1 MHILFVTDNFP
12 PEVNAPASRTYEH
25 CKEWVAR
32 GAKVTVITGF
42 PNFPIGKVFD
52 GYQNSIYSNETMDGI
67 EVRRVWT
74 YIAENKG
81 FLKRTCDYLSFMF
94 AAILASF
101 FIKKVDII
109 VGTSPQIFTVCAAY
123 VISRIKNRPWV
134 FELRDIWPE
143 SIQVVGGIKNL
154 RILKILQALEV
165 FLYRKA
171 SHIVVVTNSFQ
182 RYLEG
187 LGIESQ
193 KITVI
198 RNGINLDHFYPRDKC
213 ASLIDALDLQGKFVV
228 GYIGTIGLAHN
239 LDVLLNAAKLFALDH
254 KWQNIQFLIVG
265 EGAEKF
271 KLTQRIERESIGN
284 VAILGGVSKE
294 DVVNYYSILDAA
306 VVHLKKDPLFE
317 QVIPS
322 KLFELVGQAIPI
334 LHGVQGESAQL
345 VEEYGVGVVFPSDDA
360 NSLKGAIESL
370 YSNPSISNEYK
381 ANAAKYALL
390 FDRKQLADGMYKVL
404 SRASLLRNYNV

>member
-42 PNFPIGKVFD
+42 PNFPIGKIFD
-52 GYQNSIYSNETMDGI
+52 GYQNSIYSNEIMDGI

-101 FIKKVDII
+101 FVKKVDII

-165 FLYRKA
+165 FLYRK
-171 SHIVVVTNSFQ
+171 STHIVVVTNSFR

-187 LGIESQ
+187 LGIEPQ

-198 RNGINLDHFYPRDKC
+198 RNGINLEHFYPRDKC

-239 LDVLLNAAKLFALDH
+239 LDVLLNTAKLIALDQ
-254 KWQNIQFLIVG
+254 KWQKIQFLIVG

-271 KLTQRIERESIGN
+271 KLIQRIERESIAN
-284 VAILGGVSKE
+284 VAILDGVSKE
-294 DVVNYYSILDAA
+294 DVVNYYSILDFA
-306 VVHLKKDPLFE
+306 VIHLKKDPLFE

-360 NSLKGAIESL
+360 NSLKGAIEGL
-370 YSNPSISNEYK
+370 YSNPSILKECK
-381 ANAAKYALL
+381 ANAMKYAHL
-390 FDRKQLADGMYKVL
+390 FDRRKLADEMYEVL
-404 SRASLLRNYNV
+404 SKLSLPRKCSN

>member
-1 MHILFVTDNFP
+1 MHILFITDNFP

-52 GYQNSIYSNETMDGI
+52 GYQNSVYSNEIMDGI

-101 FIKKVDII
+101 FVKKVDII

-171 SHIVVVTNSFQ
+171 THIVVVTNSFQ

-239 LDVLLNAAKLFALDH
+239 LDVLLNTAKLFALDH

-271 KLTQRIERESIGN
+271 KLIQRIERESITN
-284 VAILGGVSKE
+284 VAILDGVSKE

-306 VVHLKKDPLFE
+306 VIHLKKDPLFE

-345 VEEYGVGVVFPSDDA
+345 VEEYGVGVVFLSDDA
-360 NSLKGAIESL
+360 NSFKGAIESL
-370 YSNPSISNEYK
+370 YSNPSISNECK
-381 ANAAKYALL
+381 VNAMKYAHL
-390 FDRKQLADGMYKVL
+390 FDRRKLADEMYEAL
-404 SRASLLRNYNV
+404 SRIMLLNNVKN

>member
-1 MHILFVTDNFP
+1 MHILFITDNFP
-12 PEVNAPASRTYEH
+12 PEVNAPASRTFEH
-25 CKEWVAR
+25 CREWVAK

-42 PNFPIGKVFD
+42 PNFPIGKIFD
-52 GYQNSIYSNETMDGI
+52 GYQNSAYSNETMDGI

-74 YIAENKG
+74 YITENKG

-101 FIKKVDII
+101 FVQKVDII

-123 VISRIKNRPWV
+123 IISRIKNSPWV

-143 SIQVVGGIKNL
+143 SIQVVGGIKTL

-171 SHIVVVTNSFQ
+171 THIVVVTNSFQ

-187 LGIESQ
+187 LGINSQ

-198 RNGINLDHFYPRDKC
+198 RNGINLEHFYPRNKC
-213 ASLIDALDLQGKFVV
+213 TSLIDRLNLQGKFVV

-239 LDVLLNAAKLFALDH
+239 LDILLNAAKLFALDH

-265 EGAEKF
+265 EGAEKL
-271 KLTQRIERESIGN
+271 KLIQRIKRESIGN
-284 VAILGGVSKE
+284 VAILDGVSKE

-306 VVHLKKDPLFE
+306 VIHLKKDPLFE

-370 YSNPSISNEYK
+370 YSNSSISNECK
-381 ANAAKYALL
+381 ANAEKYAPL
-390 FDRKQLADGMYKVL
+390 FDRKQLADEMYEAL
-404 SRASLLRNYNV
+404 SRIMLLNNVKN

>member
-1 MHILFVTDNFP
+1 VHILFITDNFP

-32 GAKVTVITGF
+32 GAKVTLITGF

-52 GYQNSIYSNETMDGI
+52 GYQNSVYSNETMDGI

-101 FIKKVDII
+101 FVKKVDII

-123 VISRIKNRPWV
+123 IISRIKNSPWV

-165 FLYRKA
+165 ILYRKA
-171 SHIVVVTNSFQ
+171 THIVVVTNSFQ

-187 LGIESQ
+187 LGINSQ

-198 RNGINLDHFYPRDKC
+198 RNGINLEHFYPRNKC
-213 ASLIDALDLQGKFVV
+213 TSLIDRLNLQGKFVV

-239 LDVLLNAAKLFALDH
+239 LDILLNAAKLFALDH

-265 EGAEKF
+265 EGAEKL
-271 KLTQRIERESIGN
+271 KLIQRIKRESIGN
-284 VAILGGVSKE
+284 VAILDGVSKE

-306 VVHLKKDPLFE
+306 VIHLKKDPLFE

-345 VEEYGVGVVFPSDDA
+345 VEEYGVGVVFSSDDP
-360 NSLKGAIESL
+360 NSLKMAIESL
-370 YSNPSISNEYK
+370 HDNPNISNQSI
-381 ANAAKYALL
+381 ANAIKYAPL
-390 FDRKQLADGMYKVL
+390 FDRKQLADEMYKSLFSV
-404 SRASLLRNYNV
+404 SLLGKYNG

>member
-239 LDVLLNAAKLFALDH
+239 LDVLLNAAKLLALDH

-306 VVHLKKDPLFE
+306 VIHLKKDPLFE

-345 VEEYGVGVVFPSDDA
+345 VDEYGVGVVFPSDDA

-370 YSNPSISNEYK
+370 YSNPSISNECK
-381 ANAAKYALL
+381 ANAAKYAPL

>member
-306 VVHLKKDPLFE
+306 VIHLKKDPLFE

-390 FDRKQLADGMYKVL
+390 FDRKQLADEMYEVL
-404 SRASLLRNYNV
+404 SRIMLLNNVKN

>member
-1 MHILFVTDNFP
+1 MHILFVTDNFL

-42 PNFPIGKVFD
+42 PNFPIGKIFN
-52 GYQNSIYSNETMDGI
+52 GYQNSIYLNEEMDGI

-81 FLKRTCDYLSFMF
+81 FIKRTCDYLSFMF

-154 RILKILQALEV
+154 RILKTLQALEV

-171 SHIVVVTNSFQ
+171 SYIVVVTNSFQ

-265 EGAEKF
+265 EGAEKV

-306 VVHLKKDPLFE
+306 VIHLKKDPLFE

-345 VEEYGVGVVFPSDDA
+345 VEEYGVGVVFSSDDP
-360 NSLKGAIESL
+360 NSLKMAIESL
-370 YSNPSISNEYK
+370 HDNPNISNQSK
-381 ANAAKYALL
+381 ANAIKYAPL
-390 FDRKQLADGMYKVL
+390 FDRKQLADEMYKVL
-404 SRASLLRNYNV
+404 SRVSLLGKYNG

>member
-42 PNFPIGKVFD
+42 PNFPIGKIFD

-67 EVRRVWT
+67 EVKRVWT

-101 FIKKVDII
+101 FVKKVDII

-171 SHIVVVTNSFQ
+171 THIVVVTNSFQ

-193 KITVI
+193 KITVV
-198 RNGINLDHFYPRDKC
+198 RNGINLEHFYPRNKC
-213 ASLIDALDLQGKFVV
+213 TSLIDELHLQGKFVV

-239 LDVLLNAAKLFALDH
+239 LDILLNAAKLFALDQ

-265 EGAEKF
+265 EGAEKL
-271 KLTQRIERESIGN
+271 KLIQRIKREAIGN
-284 VAILGGVSKE
+284 VAILDGVSKE

-306 VVHLKKDPLFE
+306 VIHLKKDPLFE

-345 VEEYGVGVVFPSDDA
+345 VEEYGVGVVFPSDDSGA
-360 NSLKGAIESL
+360 FKTAIESL
-370 YSNPSISNEYK
+370 HDNPSISNECK
-381 ANAAKYALL
+381 ANAAKYAPL
-390 FDRKQLADGMYKVL
+390 FDRKHLADEMYKVL
-404 SRASLLRNYNV
+404 SSVSLLGKYKG

>member
-1 MHILFVTDNFP
+1 MHILFITDNFP

-52 GYQNSIYSNETMDGI
+52 GYQNSVYSNEIMDGI

-101 FIKKVDII
+101 FVKKVDVI

-154 RILKILQALEV
+154 RILKILKALEV

-171 SHIVVVTNSFQ
+171 THIVVVTNSFQ

-187 LGIESQ
+187 LGIEPQ

-198 RNGINLDHFYPRDKC
+198 RNGINLEHFYPRDKC

-239 LDVLLNAAKLFALDH
+239 LDVLLNTAKLIALDQ

-271 KLTQRIERESIGN
+271 KLIQRIERESIAN
-284 VAILGGVSKE
+284 VAILDGVSKE

-306 VVHLKKDPLFE
+306 VIHLKKDPLFE

-345 VEEYGVGVVFPSDDA
+345 VEEYGVGVVFPSDDSGA
-360 NSLKGAIESL
+360 FKTAIESL
-370 YSNPSISNEYK
+370 HDNPSISNECK
-381 ANAAKYALL
+381 ANAMKCAHL
-390 FDRKQLADGMYKVL
+390 FDRRKLADEMYEAL
-404 SRASLLRNYNV
+404 SRIMLLNNVKN

>member
-1 MHILFVTDNFP
+1 MHILFISDNFP
-12 PEVNAPASRTYEH
+12 PEVNAPASRTFEH
-25 CKEWVAR
+25 CREWVAK

-52 GYQNSIYSNETMDGI
+52 GYQNSAYSNEIIDGV

-81 FLKRTCDYLSFMF
+81 LLKRTCDYLSFMF
-94 AAILASF
+94 AAILASLF
-101 FIKKVDII
+101 VKKVDII

-123 VISRIKNRPWV
+123 VIASIKNRPWV

-143 SIQVVGGIKNL
+143 SIQVVGGIQNL
-154 RILKILQALEV
+154 QILKILQALEV

-171 SHIVVVTNSFQ
+171 NHIVVVTNSFQ

-193 KITVI
+193 KITVV
-198 RNGINLDHFYPRDKC
+198 RNGINLEHYYPRIKC
-213 ASLIDALDLQGKFVV
+213 TSLIDTLHLQGKFVV

-239 LDVLLNAAKLFALDH
+239 LDVILNTAKLFALDQ

-271 KLTQRIERESIGN
+271 KLIQRIERESIGN
-284 VAILGGVSKE
+284 VAILGGVSKQ

-306 VVHLKKDPLFE
+306 IIHLKKDPLFE

-334 LHGVQGESAQL
+334 LHGVEGESAQL
-345 VEEYGVGVVFPSDDA
+345 VNEYGVGVVFPSDDSNA
-360 NSLKGAIESL
+360 LKTAIEYL
-370 YSNPSISNEYK
+370 HEDPFISSECK
-381 ANAAKYALL
+381 VNAMKYAHL
-390 FDRKQLADGMYKVL
+390 FDRKKLADEMYKAL
-404 SRASLLRNYNV
+404 SRQSSFGKCNY